1 MANYNNHSNFN
12 TRAGL
17 KPSEKELPFVISTT
31 DVSNYLNQ
39 RLDAL
44 IKTMADPVDIELTVA
59 SVEAGSK
66 FVPFTVVLSPN
77 AIANKSKYTSK
88 NKDDEPSVFRPN
100 DNDGSVR
107 LLDPV
112 AKLLAVYSYDKSD
125 GEAFFSADW
134 RRARGVSTN
143 GSAILKK
150 NRTPR
155 IMKFKTQKGSVDRVI
170 FLIDPIRVFHDMLVM
185 DDNPSNFHIEIVNWN
200 KIRQGEYRY
209 DVLRVLNKK
218 NKNHNNQNFI
228 DALTHQYG
236 RK

>member
-1 MANYNNHSNFN
+1 MANYNNNSFN

-17 KPSEKELPFVISTT
+17 RPSEKELPFQISTS
-31 DVSNYLNQ
+31 DVTNYLSQ

-44 IKTMADPVDIELTVA
+44 TKTMATPVDIELSVA

-77 AIANKSKYTSK
+77 AIVSKKYNTS
-88 NKDDEPSVFRPN
+88 NEDEPSIFRPN
-100 DNDGSVR
+100 DNDGAVR
-107 LLDPV
+107 LLEPV
-112 AKLLAVYSYDKSD
+112 AKLLAVYSYDKCD

-155 IMKFKTQKGSVDRVI
+155 LMKFKTNKGTFDRVI

-185 DDNPSNFHIEIVNWN
+185 DDNPSNFHVEIVNWN

-218 NKNHNNQNFI
+218 NKNRNNQNFI

>member
-1 MANYNNHSNFN
+1 MANYNNSFN

-17 KPSEKELPFVISTT
+17 KPSERELPFVISTT
-31 DVSNYLNQ
+31 DVANYLNQ
-39 RLDAL
+39 RLDVL
-44 IKTMADPVDIELTVA
+44 VKTMANPVNIELSVA

-77 AIANKSKYTSK
+77 AVVNK
-88 NKDDEPSVFRPN
+88 NKYNTSNTDEPSVFRPN

-107 LLDPV
+107 LLEPV
-112 AKLLAVYSYDKSD
+112 AKLLSVYAYDKSD

-155 IMKFKTQKGSVDRVI
+155 IMKFKTNKGSVDRVI

-185 DDNPSNFHIEIVNWN
+185 DDNPSNFHVEIVNWN

-218 NKNHNNQNFI
+218 NKNRNNDFI
-228 DALTHQYG
+228 SVLTHQYG
-236 RK
+236 K